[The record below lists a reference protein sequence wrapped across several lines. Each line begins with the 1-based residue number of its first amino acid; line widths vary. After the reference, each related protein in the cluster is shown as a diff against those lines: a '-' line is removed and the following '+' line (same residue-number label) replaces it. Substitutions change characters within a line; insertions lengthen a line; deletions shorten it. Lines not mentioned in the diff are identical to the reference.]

1 MSDDANETLLRIE
14 QLLRAFLK
22 SATTQKIEAIR
33 SDRTLSLIYDLT
45 GTTTREEIAKRAK
58 VSTGKVSGIWQSW
71 EDSGLLVK
79 DGKLLKKLV

>member
-1 MSDDANETLLRIE
+1 MSDDVNDSLLRIE
-14 QLLRAFLK
+14 QLLRALVK
-22 SATTQKIEAIR
+22 SATAQKIEAIR
-33 SDRTLSLIYDLT
+33 SDKTLSLIYDLT

-79 DGKLLKKLV
+79 DGKSLKKSV